1 MATIKPQGFAYRHR
15 RELVGIAAIAVVAMA
30 VAGFAFGF
38 RQRVDNQEVLS
49 SCQQS
54 VDIYQSNVERL
65 KKTVDGAADDLQI
78 AENQVQDPQTV
89 ADLRAAV
96 DEGNVKMKI
105 DTGCDA
111 SASAE
116 DNQTSDEKITEATRK
131 LGDKIENILSAEIAV
146 EHSKNARDVTLAKAN
161 LISKVNDG
169 QNVLGTVRSNNLNSR
184 QDLFSALSDAQQIAT
199 TSTSADPN
207 VYINQLNKLQ
217 KAIDKFNAT
226 AISE

>member
-1 MATIKPQGFAYRHR
+1 M
-15 RELVGIAAIAVVAMA
+15 
-30 VAGFAFGF
+30 
-38 RQRVDNQEVLS
+38 
-49 SCQQS
+49 
-54 VDIYQSNVERL
+54 
-65 KKTVDGAADDLQI
+65 
-78 AENQVQDPQTV
+78 
-89 ADLRAAV
+89 
-96 DEGNVKMKI
+96 
-105 DTGCDA
+105 
-111 SASAE
+111 
-116 DNQTSDEKITEATRK
+116 
-131 LGDKIENILSAEIAV
+131 